1 VKTMQHTDIDPAL
14 GLMAEFGKVT
24 KGTVRHINQ
33 MLQEAIFADG
43 AVPARYK
50 ALAATLWAVS
60 ARCEPSN
67 SMCNRPFGSART
79 KPNSANS
86 SLSPPQWAA
95 VSARC
100 GL

>member
-1 VKTMQHTDIDPAL
+1 MQHTDIDPAL

-33 MLQEAIFADG
+33 MRQDAIFADG

-50 ALAATLWAVS
+50 ALAATLWNHA
-60 ARCEPSN
+60 SN
-67 SMCNRPFGSART
+67 SMCKRPFGLVRI
-79 KPNSANS
+79 KPSLVNS
-86 SLSPPQWAA
+86 SLSPPLWAGA
-95 VSARC
+95 LARC